1 MFTTSGTYPWSF
13 VTQIFHIGQPRIES
27 LPTSVL
33 TFYDTCD
40 IVKKTNDGRIVC
52 HWYIDLNEN
61 YLKVFTP
68 DRESLFTAECEISNT
83 ATYKEYPTSDCAK
96 ELVLKLGLF
105 WKNGNMN

>member
-1 MFTTSGTYPWSF
+1 M
-13 VTQIFHIGQPRIES
+13 TQIFHIGQPRIDS

-40 IVKKTNDGRIVC
+40 IVKKTIDGRIVC
-52 HWYIDLNEN
+52 HCYIDLNESS
-61 YLKVFTP
+61 LKLFTQ

-83 ATYKEYPTSDCAK
+83 VTYKEYPNTDCAK

-105 WKNGNMN
+105 LKNGNMN